1 MNKMGAVLALAGLLA
16 AGVVAAA
23 AAATDYPE
31 THLKFGHILPP
42 TSGPALA
49 DAWFAEELAKRS
61 GGKVTQQMF
70 WASSAGKPAE
80 LLELTGQ
87 GSIDGASIV
96 TSYFPAQLPLL
107 SAVSAIPFAFPTTES
122 AQKVAHAL
130 WQEFPAM
137 HAEAKKNGIWPLW
150 FHVLNQYHLLCT
162 SPIRTLADLKD
173 KKIRSQGEYMPM
185 AINAIGAVPV
195 TILPGEFYEAMQRGS
210 VDCMLLPWD
219 LLNANR
225 LYEVAKYGSTI
236 SFGTVISHAVA
247 YNYDVWQGLPD
258 SVRRL
263 MQAVADDAKKY
274 DLEKAAEAERKAL
287 ENMKKNGV
295 EIIPF
300 ESQKEFEAA
309 LPDFFQIWIEKQEK
323 LGQGEAAKAIVA
335 RWKELR

>member
-1 MNKMGAVLALAGLLA
+1 MRRQWVLAAVTGGFMVAIVGAVGA
-16 AGVVAAA
+16 A
-23 AAATDYPE
+23 DYPK
-31 THLKFGHILPP
+31 TQFKFGHILPP

-49 DAWFAEELAKRS
+49 DGWFAEELSKRS

-87 GSIDGASIV
+87 GAVDVATVV

-107 SAVSAIPFAFPTTES
+107 SAISAIPFAFPTTES
-122 AQKVAHAL
+122 AQKVAHKL

-137 HAEAKKNGIWPLW
+137 QDEARKNKIWPLW
-150 FHVLNQYHLLCT
+150 FHVLNQYHLLC
-162 SPIRTLADLKD
+162 RTPVKALADLKD

-185 AINAIGAVPV
+185 ALNAVGAVPV
-195 TILPGEFYEAMQRGS
+195 TILPGEFYESMQRGS

-225 LYEVAKYGSTI
+225 LYEVAKFGSTI

-247 YNYDVWQGLPD
+247 YNLDTWNNLPD
-258 SVRRL
+258 GVKQL
-263 MQAVADDAKKY
+263 LHAVAEDAKKY
-274 DLEKAAEAERKAL
+274 DLEKAAEAEAKAL

-309 LPDFFQIWIEKQEK
+309 LPDFFAIWTERMEK
-323 LGQGEAAKAIVA
+323 LGQGPAAKAIVA
-335 RWKELR
+335 RWKEIR